1 MGRCLGTWCWSSS
14 CYKCTPQWRVP
25 LRSVYPLK
33 GLHTSFC
40 TGPPIGAE
48 ATLHS
53 DSIQRVIVDS
63 DRRMLVTVM
72 SIGGADDERNLL
84 GDGDLAAAV
93 RHDGGHEPTLSS
105 KHFNFRKPNQLEL
118 SRQES

>member
-1 MGRCLGTWCWSSS
+1 M
-14 CYKCTPQWRVP
+14 P

-33 GLHTSFC
+33 GPHTSFC

-63 DRRMLVTVM
+63 DRRVLVLVTVM
-72 SIGGADDERNLL
+72 SICGADDGRNPL
-84 GDGDLAAAV
+84 GDD
-93 RHDGGHEPTLSS
+93 D
-105 KHFNFRKPNQLEL
+105 
-118 SRQES
+118 

>member
-1 MGRCLGTWCWSSS
+1 M
-14 CYKCTPQWRVP
+14 P

-33 GLHTSFC
+33 GPHTSFC
-40 TGPPIGAE
+40 TGPPIGSE

-63 DRRMLVTVM
+63 DRRVLVTVM

-84 GDGDLAAAV
+84 GDGDLAAAG